1 MQAGGASLE
10 WVVDTLAPGEE
21 GRYPRLLADAA
32 DVKASEDGLYFLP
45 HLLGERSP
53 YWNPAARAVFAGL
66 SRHHG
71 PAHLT
76 RAVLEGVAFNLYTG
90 LLAFRE
96 NGTAIDA
103 VDAIGGA
110 ANSALLLQVFA
121 DVWGVPVTRRNLVDE
136 ATAVGAAVV
145 GGVGVGIFDDFSVAG
160 RFSTQLAAHA
170 PEPARHE
177 RYAREYALFMDA
189 YRRLEPWFDQL

>member
-10 WVVDTLAPGEE
+10 WVIDVARPRS
-21 GRYPRLLADAA
+21 GRPVQPAA
-32 DVKASEDGLYFLP
+32 GRGRGRTGSEDGLYFLP

-66 SRHHG
+66 GRHHG

-76 RAVLEGVAFNLYTG
+76 RAVLEGVAFNLLHRAAG
-90 LLAFRE
+90 LRE
-96 NGTAIDA
+96 NGTPIDA

-110 ANSALLLQVFA
+110 ANSRLLLQIFA

-136 ATAVGAAVV
+136 ATAVGAAIV
-145 GGVGVGIFDDFSVAG
+145 GGVGVGIFDDFAVAG
-160 RFSTQLAAHA
+160 RFSKRLLSQL
-170 PEPARHE
+170 PVTERHE
-177 RYAREYALFMDA
+177 RYLREYALFVEA
-189 YRRLEPWFDQL
+189 YQRLETWFDKL